1 MAEPFFSLN
10 PRDQAGLIGKH
21 AASMKMLPRIIE
33 KDIWVCWALDK
44 LFQMPN
50 RSTMAFKGG
59 TSLSKVYKAID
70 RFSEDIDV
78 TIDYRNFA
86 TQTVG
91 TESRMQLMRLSESL
105 KEKLKKHSTESIKPY
120 FESVLE
126 AEFSGQDWKVDLE
139 NDGEKL
145 SVHYPS
151 ALKTGGYIESKVLLE
166 FGVRNVTEPAE
177 QHVVKTYIS
186 EYTEDITFPEASVD
200 VLALLRT
207 FWEKA
212 TLAHVEYHR
221 PQQRQTADRLSRHWY
236 DLFKMSN
243 DIENLCSEASRDLLG
258 EVVKHKKQFFHYGFA
273 NYDDCINGNLRIV
286 PRDHFKT
293 VLASDFSAMIK
304 AGMFYQDPP
313 EFEEILEK
321 LHHIEDAINKAQ

>member
-105 KEKLKKHSTESIKPY
+105 KEKLK
-120 FESVLE
+120 
-126 AEFSGQDWKVDLE
+126 
-139 NDGEKL
+139 
-145 SVHYPS
+145 
-151 ALKTGGYIESKVLLE
+151 
-166 FGVRNVTEPAE
+166 
-177 QHVVKTYIS
+177 
-186 EYTEDITFPEASVD
+186 
-200 VLALLRT
+200 
-207 FWEKA
+207 
-212 TLAHVEYHR
+212 
-221 PQQRQTADRLSRHWY
+221 
-236 DLFKMSN
+236 
-243 DIENLCSEASRDLLG
+243 
-258 EVVKHKKQFFHYGFA
+258 
-273 NYDDCINGNLRIV
+273 
-286 PRDHFKT
+286 
-293 VLASDFSAMIK
+293 
-304 AGMFYQDPP
+304 
-313 EFEEILEK
+313 
-321 LHHIEDAINKAQ
+321 